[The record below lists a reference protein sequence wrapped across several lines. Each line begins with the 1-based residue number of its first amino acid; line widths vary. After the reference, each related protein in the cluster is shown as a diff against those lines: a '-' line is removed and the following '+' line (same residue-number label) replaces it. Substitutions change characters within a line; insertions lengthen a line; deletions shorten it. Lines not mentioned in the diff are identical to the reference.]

1 MILNSLLLL
10 NFDFAL
16 NNDILYIERRKE
28 DFEKH
33 TTGFVDRRVEGLF
46 NDVLYKIFRKEF
58 AKEII

>member
-16 NNDILYIERRKE
+16 KQMSQIDKIKE

-33 TTGFVDRRVEGLF
+33 TTVFVDRRVEGLF
-46 NDVLYKIFRKEF
+46 SDVLYKIFRKKF
-58 AKEII
+58 TKEII